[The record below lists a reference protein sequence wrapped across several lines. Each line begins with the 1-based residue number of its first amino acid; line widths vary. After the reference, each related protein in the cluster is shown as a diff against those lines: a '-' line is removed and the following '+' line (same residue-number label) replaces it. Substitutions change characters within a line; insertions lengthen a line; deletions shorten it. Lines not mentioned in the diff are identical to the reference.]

1 MSNTSQIGQQAENR
15 ALEYLESKGLRLI
28 ERNYRCKRGEIDL
41 IMNDSGTLVFVEVRF
56 RKNDRFG
63 SALESI
69 HSAKQKKIIISA
81 SHYLANHPEDR
92 PIRFDAVALSPSA
105 TKLEIQWVKN
115 AFEASA

>member
-1 MSNTSQIGQQAENR
+1 MSNTNQIGQQAENR
-15 ALEYLESKGLRLI
+15 ALEYLESKGLSLI
-28 ERNYRCKRGEIDL
+28 ERNYHCKRGEIDL

-69 HSAKQKKIIISA
+69 HAAKQKKIIISA
-81 SHYLANHPEDR
+81 SHYLAHHPEDQ

-105 TKLEIQWVKN
+105 TKLEIQWVKS